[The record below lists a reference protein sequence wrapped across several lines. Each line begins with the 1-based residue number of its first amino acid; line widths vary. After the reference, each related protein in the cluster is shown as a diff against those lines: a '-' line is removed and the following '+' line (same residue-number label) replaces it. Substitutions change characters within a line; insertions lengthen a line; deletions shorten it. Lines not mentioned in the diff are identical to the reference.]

1 MTGSADAATAS
12 DTKPSAQRPA
22 SRAAAGASDGTS
34 DGPAGAPRRVRA
46 RTRVK
51 ICGITRVED
60 ALAACDAGADAIGLV
75 FYAPSP
81 RSVEVARAASIRAQ
95 LPPFVTVVGLFVN
108 EEPEVVART
117 SERVGLDCLQFH
129 GNESPG
135 ECERFGMPYM
145 KAVRMADDVDVAAKA
160 REFSSARALVLD
172 TQDDKLWGGSGR
184 TFDWDRVPA
193 RIDVPLIIA
202 GGLTPANVGAAIAR
216 LHPYGV
222 DVSGGVERSPGI
234 KDAGRIE
241 QFIREV
247 DRVTVAERA
256 G

>member
-1 MTGSADAATAS
+1 MTDDATDAESDRSALS
-12 DTKPSAQRPA
+12 
-22 SRAAAGASDGTS
+22 
-34 DGPAGAPRRVRA
+34 PRRARA

-51 ICGITRVED
+51 ICGITRLQD
-60 ALAACDAGADAIGLV
+60 GLAACDAGADAIGLV

-81 RSVEVARAASIRAQ
+81 RSVDVEQAASIRAQ

-108 EEPEVVART
+108 EDEAVVART
-117 SERVGLDCLQFH
+117 AERVALDCLQFH
-129 GNESPG
+129 GNESPQ
-135 ECERFGMPYM
+135 ECERFGLPYM
-145 KAVRMADDVDVAAKA
+145 KAVRMGDDVDVEAMA
-160 REFSSARALVLD
+160 RKFASARALVLD

-184 TFDWDRVPA
+184 TFDWNKVPA
-193 RIDVPLIIA
+193 RIDLPLVIA
-202 GGLTPANVGAAIAR
+202 GGLNPANVAEVIAR